1 MRSSVWL
8 SHNNRRTVT
17 IDGGT
22 STWHIKFTSGEEYV
36 NWMKTLRI
44 FLDPTPTA
52 VPLET
57 VAENAQRPPIENIN
71 KSIKVRQMFIY

>member
-1 MRSSVWL
+1 
-8 SHNNRRTVT
+8 
-17 IDGGT
+17 
-22 STWHIKFTSGEEYV
+22 
-36 NWMKTLRI
+36 MKTLRI

-71 KSIKVRQMFIY
+71 KSIKVRQMLTAYLFTNKLFS